1 MSFSFNS
8 QIERQP
14 RKTKYSVQIE
24 TDSKEQFEFMEQ
36 MARECL
42 DGKHKPV
49 KVKVKESMYPR
60 CYKCMRQ
67 LECTQTKD
75 FEHKCPDYVKDAPDG
90 GFYS

>member
-14 RKTKYSVQIE
+14 HKTRYSVQIE
-24 TDSKEQFEFMEQ
+24 TDSKEQFEFMEK

-42 DGKHKPV
+42 DGKHKSV
-49 KVKVKESMYPR
+49 KVKVQESMYPR
-60 CYKCMRQ
+60 CYKCVNQ
-67 LECTQTKD
+67 LFCTQTGD

-90 GFYS
+90 GFYG

>member
-75 FEHKCPDYVKDAPDG
+75 FEHKCPYYVKDAPDG
-90 GFYS
+90 GFYG